1 MFLRK
6 PRQSTGNKFYL
17 SRSKNGRDK
26 IFKTPDDLW
35 KKCCDYF
42 KWVEDNPLREERAFS
57 TKTGIKT
64 IELNKQR
71 AMTLTGLYIFLG
83 ISNRTYANYKKLPDY
98 EWVTEAV
105 YNIMYSQ
112 KFEGAAAGMLNA
124 KIIARDLGLVDKTET
139 KSDVSI
145 SKKKFNDFYNDGKE

>member
-1 MFLRK
+1 MFLKK
-6 PRQSTGNKFYL
+6 PHHPTGNKFYL

-42 KWVEDNPLREERAFS
+42 QWVEDNPLKQERVYS
-57 TKTGIKT
+57 GKLGPETIK
-64 IELNKQR
+64 LNKQR
-71 AMTLTGLYIFLG
+71 AMTLTGLYVFLG
-83 ISNRTYANYKKLPDY
+83 VSNRTYANYKKLTDY
-98 EWVTEAV
+98 KWVTDSV

-124 KIIARDLGLVDKTET
+124 SIIARDLGLVDKRET
-139 KSDVSI
+139 TADVSI
-145 SKKKFNDFYNDGKE
+145 TKKNFNDFYDEEKE